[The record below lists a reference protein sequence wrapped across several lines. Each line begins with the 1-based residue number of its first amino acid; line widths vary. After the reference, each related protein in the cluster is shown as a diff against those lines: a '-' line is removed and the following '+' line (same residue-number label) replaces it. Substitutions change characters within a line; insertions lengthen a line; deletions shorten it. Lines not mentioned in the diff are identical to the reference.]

1 MVVEELALDQA
12 AHDGVTGGGEHHIAA
27 VGRDVHGFLV
37 VVGQQVGDLVHGLA
51 GHDDADLLYGFH
63 RPLHN
68 GQTVAVQRNNGQL
81 IRRDLE

>member
-1 MVVEELALDQA
+1 M
-12 AHDGVTGGGEHHIAA
+12 
-27 VGRDVHGFLV
+27 HGLLV

-51 GHDDADLLYGFH
+51 WYDDAELLYGFH

-81 IRRDLE
+81 IRRDLK

>member
-12 AHDGVTGGGEHHIAA
+12 AHDGVTGSGEHHVAA
-27 VGRDVHGFLV
+27 VGGDVHGLLV

-81 IRRDLE
+81 IRRDLK